1 MLRQDKG
8 NASAPQPLYRQIKDY
23 ILAHVRSG
31 EWPAGTR
38 VPSENQLVRQLG
50 VSRMTINRAL
60 RELMQEG
67 FLSRL
72 HGVGTFVKDPPH
84 QTSLL
89 ELRNIAQEIRD
100 RGNEHKAVV
109 VLREEIIAPNNL
121 ALRFETAPGST
132 LFHMV
137 LVHLE
142 NGSPVQIEDRH
153 VNPAIAPH
161 FLEQDFT
168 ARTPTEYLVSVAP
181 VGELEHVVQASLP
194 SPSQQELL
202 YIDAAEPCLVLN
214 RRSWSWDRVAS
225 VVALIYPAKRYEL
238 RGRYRTSPTGDLAT
252 PDAVTRHGS
261 HEPHKSIKTEQI
273 SKRPIGPV

>member
-1 MLRQDKG
+1 LRQVKG

-23 ILAHVRSG
+23 VLTHMRSG

-50 VSRMTINRAL
+50 VSRMTVNRAL
-60 RELMQEG
+60 RELEQEG

-100 RGNEHKAVV
+100 RGNKHTAKVI
-109 VLREEIIAPNNL
+109 LREAIAAPDSL
-121 ALRFETAPGST
+121 ARRFDTAPGSN
-132 LFHMV
+132 LFHIV

-142 NGSPVQIEDRH
+142 NDSPVQIEDRH

-168 ARTPTEYLVSVAP
+168 TLTPTEYLVSVAP
-181 VGELEHVVQASLP
+181 VDELEHVVQASMPTLR
-194 SPSQQELL
+194 QQELL
-202 YIDAAEPCLVLN
+202 DIEPTEPCLVLN
-214 RRSWSWDRVAS
+214 RRSWSWNQVAS
-225 VVALIYPAKRYEL
+225 VVALIYPANRYQL
-238 RGRYRTSPTGDLAT
+238 RGRYRTSPTGGFAGQS
-252 PDAVTRHGS
+252 R
-261 HEPHKSIKTEQI
+261 HEPHKVHQN
-273 SKRPIGPV
+273 